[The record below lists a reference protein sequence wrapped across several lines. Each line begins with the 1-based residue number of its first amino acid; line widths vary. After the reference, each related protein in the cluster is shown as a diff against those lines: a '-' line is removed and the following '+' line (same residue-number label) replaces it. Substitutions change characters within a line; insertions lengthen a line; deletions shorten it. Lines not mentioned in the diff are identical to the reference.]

1 MMIPQVFSDDSGVVF
16 GIRYYDKKIYYPGS
30 QIFVK
35 VEITNNTPETFRFK
49 VADSRVF
56 NIEFVMKT
64 LSNTLL
70 PASEEFIIQR
80 NSNQHVFFR
89 EVSLEPGEQYSVIE
103 ELSRYVKITEAGVY
117 LVEAQ
122 FFPELAS
129 GKRQNVLRS
138 NTLTLSVRPTPATV
152 EVASRIDEETG
163 DILKANPLPP
173 DEVISYFI
181 TARQKSQCNKCLLY
195 LDVER
200 LMLRNPEIQ
209 RGYNNL
215 SQADKR
221 KRVEEYARMLTEERA
236 DETILLIPSDFEV
249 LKTTYTADEATVKV
263 TQKYAYS
270 GFTEIKRFTYYLYRD
285 DRVWYIY
292 NYEVRNLGTE

>member
-181 TARQKSQCNKCLLY
+181 TARQKSQWNKFLLY

-249 LKTTYTADEATVKV
+249 LKTTYTADEATVQV